1 MEDPMKIYNDATSPF
16 GRKTVVAAIER
27 GIAVEEVFLDL
38 AKAEFLDQW
47 NPLRQIPTLVT
58 AAGVAL
64 YDSDVIVQFLDRAH
78 QREPLIPA
86 AEAPA
91 ILTRMSLANGLMEAT
106 LMRVV
111 ETRQPDPRAAVI
123 AKLEG
128 RIARALAAIE
138 RDLAHLAKGGAA
150 IRGDQ
155 LTTAVALG
163 YVDFRFVETWR
174 ETHKALGAWYG
185 EMSARRSLALTV
197 PTRKDPVP
205 AAEIARG

>member
-1 MEDPMKIYNDATSPF
+1 MKIYNDATSPF

-27 GIAVEEVFLDL
+27 GIGAEEVFLDL
-38 AKAEFLDQW
+38 AKAEFLDRW

-58 AAGVAL
+58 AEGAAI

-78 QREPLIPA
+78 KREPLIPVA
-86 AEAPA
+86 DAPA

-106 LMRVV
+106 LTRLV
-111 ETRQPDPRAAVI
+111 ETRRPDPSAAVVT
-123 AKLEG
+123 KLEA

-138 RDLAHLAKGGAA
+138 RDLDRLAKGGAA
-150 IRGDQ
+150 LRADQ
-155 LTTAVALG
+155 ITTAVALG
-163 YVDFRFVETWR
+163 YVDFRFAETWR

-185 EMSARRSLALTV
+185 EMAARRSLVLTV